1 MKELFK
7 NPIENFKEK
16 TTGVYAIYCSGDDK
30 YYIGSSVDIK
40 KRWIGHSSLLRNKK
54 HYNFY
59 LQNAWNKYGEE
70 AFSCFVV
77 EIFNWKRQDDA
88 RRSKQLTA
96 LHKRE
101 QIYIEK
107 YDATNHKK
115 GFNLTSVTQGGS
127 PRLSTNLLM
136 AGKATIS
143 FLQFQQICLL
153 LQYKRWPL
161 TVVAE
166 KLKVEFFIVH
176 RIYKRKMYPDLTKGM
191 VFKSRTLEFKDLMK
205 DVIPKI
211 EIDIK
216 NGLSAPE
223 VIKKYNMPYSP
234 HFVAT
239 WFRKNKKLSFDSVRK
254 EIYAFDEYGNFVKKY
269 NQIKDAAKEVGST
282 IGTLSKACE
291 KNSFHLVSGYV
302 WASDAIPPKMCKE
315 EELAGHY
322 LHYLGT
328 SKSVVGFTE
337 EGIPQVFYYST
348 SAAEKDGYQPSAI
361 SLVCR
366 TLSRNSE
373 QPKIKLYKHQG
384 LIWRFY
390 DELNN
395 EERDRCYYIL
405 TAQKS

>member
-16 TTGVYAIYCSGDDK
+16 TTGVYVIYCSGDDK

-59 LQNAWNKYGEE
+59 LQNVWNKYGEE
-70 AFSCFVV
+70 ALSCFVV

-166 KLKVEFFIVH
+166 KLKVESFIVH

-239 WFRKNKKLSFDSVRK
+239 WFRKNKQLSFDSVRK

>member
-40 KRWIGHSSLLRNKK
+40 KRWIRHSSLLRNKK

-166 KLKVEFFIVH
+166 KLKVESFIVH

-239 WFRKNKKLSFDSVRK
+239 WFRKNKQLSFDSVRK

-291 KNSFHLVSGYV
+291 KNSFHLVSGCV